1 MPDDHLT
8 PAARSGFEDLNP
20 FVDRLNQ
27 QSIVARAQSDEEKD
41 DAVESVAL
49 AVFETLTPEQRAQ
62 ALSGA
67 YHLHCFASQPPN
79 YCNSADEFVQM
90 EDARRKTMLYQG
102 LLRAVPIT
110 IVLLVLMY
118 LGAVVASG
126 GQVDSSVINAI
137 SAPFTRL
144 FELWAPGSAATQE
157 LP

>member
-8 PAARSGFEDLNP
+8 PAARSGYEDLVP

-27 QSIVARAQSDEEKD
+27 QSIVARAETDDEKD
-41 DAVESVAL
+41 DAVETVAL
-49 AVFETLTPEQRAQ
+49 AVFETLTTEQRAQ

-67 YHLHCFASQPPN
+67 YHLHRFASNPPN
-79 YCNSADEFVQM
+79 LCSSADEFVQM
-90 EDARRKTMLYQG
+90 EDARRKTMLYKG
-102 LLRAVPIT
+102 LLHMVPIT
-110 IVLLVLMY
+110 IVLLVFMY

-144 FELWAPGSAATQE
+144 FELWAPNGGVPQE